1 MHDMI
6 DARSNPFSDRL
17 NRLLREALGDNERVL
32 WQAHPDGLAHML
44 MFRFMWWIGIP
55 WLVLTLVAM
64 SQQWLGEFS
73 MPVLL
78 FGFML
83 VAAPFVMYLHDMQA
97 LFVITN
103 RRALVVRCAWGRDS
117 VTPTLFRDMDVE
129 IETLDAGRG
138 TAHLNF
144 ASGRSTRSPDTDY
157 TGRYGFRSIRNAAQV
172 RAILETARQGKAPP
186 ATAKKP

>member
-17 NRLLREALGDNERVL
+17 HRLLREALGDNERVL
-32 WQAHPDGLAHML
+32 WQAHPDALAHML

-64 SQQWLGEFS
+64 SQHWLGDVA

-78 FGFML
+78 FGVML
-83 VAAPFVMYLHDMQA
+83 VAAPFVIYLHDLQV
-97 LFVITN
+97 LFVVTN
-103 RRALVVRCAWGRDS
+103 RRALIVRCAWGRDI
-117 VTPTLFRDMDVE
+117 VTPTLFRDMDGE
-129 IETLDAGRG
+129 IEILEAGHG

-144 ASGRSTRSPDTDY
+144 ASNRSTRSPDTDF

-172 RAILETARQGKAPP
+172 RAMIEAARQGKAAPTM
-186 ATAKKP
+186 AQKP